1 MGRAVLYAVI
11 AILALFVVATSV
23 ILQHGGGYTAG
34 ATETT
39 VHDLLMAPERYR
51 GHEVTVEG
59 TLRFDAT
66 TGGYL
71 LAADGQGVLVRY
83 SRGSLSD
90 FAESLVRVSGRFDW
104 EPGTGVFIEASII
117 APVSR

>member
-1 MGRAVLYAVI
+1 MGRAILYAVI
-11 AILALFVVATSV
+11 AVLALFVLSTSV

-39 VHDLLMAPERYR
+39 VHDLLMVPERYR
-51 GHEVTVEG
+51 GHEVTAEG
-59 TLRFDAT
+59 TLKFDST
-66 TGGYL
+66 TGGYM

-83 SRGSLSD
+83 SGGSLSA

-104 EPGTGVFIEASII
+104 EPGTGVFIEASIV
-117 APVSR
+117 APVGR